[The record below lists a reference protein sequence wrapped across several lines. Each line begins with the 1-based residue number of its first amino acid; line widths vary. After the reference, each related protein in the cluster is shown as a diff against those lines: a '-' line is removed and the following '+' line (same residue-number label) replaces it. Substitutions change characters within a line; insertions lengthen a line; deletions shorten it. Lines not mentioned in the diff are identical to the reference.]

1 MSLISNRHSSIY
13 FRLGRLLLLALAVAV
28 LCFLSV
34 HRLGEALVDHY
45 IIQSDYSQRRDAR
58 YVEKLQAY
66 IRENNLSTRDKDQ
79 LAAWVDRQGI
89 IAVQVYQDGR
99 LLYDSLYPESV
110 EWSELTEM
118 ESDQLEQPQYDWME
132 YYTIQFAD
140 GGAEV
145 TLFGFYEFRFMQIA
159 LFTALGLSFFIFFL
173 IVMLGIRKSMRYIR
187 LLGKEIGILEGG
199 NLDYQVTIQ
208 GRDELADLAKG
219 LDSMRQAFQTQT
231 EHEREITQTNQRMV
245 TEMSHDLRTPLT
257 SIMLYTELLRQ
268 HKYDSPEKQAE
279 YLEKIDRKARQ
290 MKQLSDRLFEYSLIT
305 GATEVELEAP
315 LLFQQA
321 FYDLLSETTSYLEQK
336 GFSVQLELDWQPR
349 YVSVNQD
356 YISRIFDNLTSNLL
370 KYADADQT
378 IQVKTL
384 YQSGFS
390 GFSFQNAILR
400 EEKRE
405 ESTKIGLQNIKRM
418 MEKMGGSCVTEQT
431 AGTFELQLMF
441 RQTT

>member
-13 FRLGRLLLLALAVAV
+13 FRLGRLLLLALAAAV

-34 HRLGEALVDHY
+34 HRLGGALIDRY

-66 IRENNLSTRDKDQ
+66 IRENNLSAQDKDQ

-99 LLYDSLYPESV
+99 LLYDSLYPESA
-110 EWSELTEM
+110 EWAGPPEPEG
-118 ESDQLEQPQYDWME
+118 ESFPTRYEWVK
-132 YYTIQFAD
+132 YYTVQFSD
-140 GGAEV
+140 GSAEV
-145 TLFGFYEFRFMQIA
+145 TLFGFYEFRFMQLT
-159 LFTALGLSFFIFFL
+159 LFTALGLSFFLFFL

-208 GRDELADLAKG
+208 GRDELAGLAKG

-279 YLEKIDRKARQ
+279 YLEKIDRKAHQ

-370 KYADADQT
+370 KYADAGQT

-431 AGTFELQLMF
+431 AMTFELRLMF